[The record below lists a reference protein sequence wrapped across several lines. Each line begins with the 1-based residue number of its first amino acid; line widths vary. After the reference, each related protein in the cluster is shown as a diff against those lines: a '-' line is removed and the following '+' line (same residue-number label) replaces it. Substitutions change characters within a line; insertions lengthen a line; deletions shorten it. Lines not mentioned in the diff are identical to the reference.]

1 VTVQHQ
7 PTPLPRRRDI
17 HRPTSRAS
25 RIPARRANGRS
36 ARFGV
41 PAALGLM
48 ALTTGLAT
56 SVSAAAGPSAPS
68 AVTAEPTLG
77 TSTTAPSAGPT
88 ASTLSVSATTATAG
102 LDGEALAAAQAA
114 LQRASVL
121 TDDSLTISAKQAAK
135 IEAQADAV
143 HALLD
148 RDTSG
153 AASRS
158 GERAPLA
165 ATAAPAGTDLSADL
179 ASATH
184 DLRALLDKTAASAV
198 DIEAAPPTP
207 AELIAQQKQAAKA
220 AAASLAA
227 RVSDTAGY
235 SNGRI
240 PAAALCELS
249 FATGQTLRCDAAAQL
264 ERLDAAYKVRFGE
277 HLEIVDSYRSYES
290 QVATRATKG
299 YLAAVPG
306 YSNHGWGVAIDL
318 GDGVQ
323 RFGTAR
329 YEWLRDNAPAFGWDN
344 PDWARPGGSK
354 PEAWHWEY
362 SPLSS

>member
-1 VTVQHQ
+1 
-7 PTPLPRRRDI
+7 
-17 HRPTSRAS
+17 
-25 RIPARRANGRS
+25 
-36 ARFGV
+36 
-41 PAALGLM
+41 M

-68 AVTAEPTLG
+68 ITRAVTA
-77 TSTTAPSAGPT
+77 A
-88 ASTLSVSATTATAG
+88 ATAG
-102 LDGEALAAAQAA
+102 TPTGAPSTAPKASALPETPGVDGKTLAAAQAA
-114 LQRASVL
+114 LQRASLL

-135 IEAQADAV
+135 IEEQAAAV
-143 HALLD
+143 RALIASRED
-148 RDTSG
+148 GG

-165 ATAAPAGTDLSADL
+165 TTAAKPGTDLSADL
-179 ASATH
+179 SSATE

-227 RVSDTAGY
+227 HTRDTAGY
-235 SNGRI
+235 ANGRI
-240 PAAALCELS
+240 PAAALCELP
-249 FATGQTLRCDAAAQL
+249 FAPGQALRCDAAEQL

-290 QVATRATKG
+290 QVATRATRG

-323 RFGTAR
+323 SFGTAR

-362 SPLSS
+362 TPLGS